1 MHIYIHSHTP
11 SLSGVLSS
19 WALLKI
25 VVNSTN
31 VSPCYRLT
39 IIAEDPEG
47 KLISKWGE
55 IFYHIKWNYCKLFS
69 AYADKIPISQID
81 WLFHYLP
88 GDLGRHRVDNLLM
101 FPVTSPDSNYVF
113 GYKSAQSPCLSGKR
127 VINIHSNKTDSL
139 YIFQQLLQC
148 LTKVFTPPIDFWT
161 FCNFTNTKLM
171 CVLLE
176 ILL

>member
-1 MHIYIHSHTP
+1 MHIFIHSHTP
-11 SLSGVLSS
+11 PSQWCPLLSLIEN
-19 WALLKI
+19 I
-25 VVNSTN
+25 VVNSRN

-39 IIAEDPEG
+39 IIAQAPEG

-127 VINIHSNKTDSL
+127 VINIHSIWNDFL
-139 YIFQQLLQC
+139 HIFL
-148 LTKVFTPPIDFWT
+148 
-161 FCNFTNTKLM
+161 
-171 CVLLE
+171 
-176 ILL
+176 